1 MVELHKMLTT
11 AFNFQRNARGH
22 DMTLMHDNGVQTV
35 SDFHVDISYNA
46 FELDRKSLNEE
57 DE

>member
-1 MVELHKMLTT
+1 MLTT

-35 SDFHVDISYNA
+35 SDFHVDVSYNA